1 MCSRGLLLSITLLG
15 LIAGGIAQL
24 IFFPSDPV
32 PSESCPSPSTSTVPP
47 KPKCDYIMIVPF
59 KLTSG
64 SQGTVCTWLKS
75 EVPVTITVD
84 LEYFSQKLPI
94 VSKPV
99 TSESYDCTEF
109 TVPTIGEETS
119 VYFTFS
125 ATGDNVNVVNRKA
138 AVIDVPRSACLAQKN
153 KPLYKQSETIQI
165 RMPCYDENLK
175 QVVKNF
181 TKATLVDPNGA
192 RVNQILNP
200 TIDHGVVTVAFP
212 TSERSR
218 LGYWSIQFEDDKG
231 AMEYASAQLQRY
243 ELPRFDWNS
252 NCPYTISVLDETA
265 EITGTAKYVY
275 GEPVPGTVIVRCCRT
290 VPKYGTEANCFR
302 GINDICEEFTKELD
316 ENGTF
321 SESLDL
327 EKFKLPFSG
336 LSNYLTCDITMKE
349 NGTGVLVPSSCY
361 MSITN
366 RLAILKLDHASI
378 GSYYNK
384 VHLPFAATLTDE
396 KGKPLAS
403 RAIKV
408 RIDGA
413 DVKCLTTDANGR
425 AETVIDTS
433 SYHKANITL
442 SAVYEDNGLCYGRDE
457 YSSYYINSA
466 RSYPYDEITLYRSFS
481 KSQSHMRIRPLQDQ
495 LSCDH
500 CYSMQVDYLFTEEGV
515 GKGATTTSIKYIF
528 VARNKIAANG
538 EIPIDLSESY
548 KGSASIEFTVNSK
561 FATGAT
567 LLAFVPL
574 LEDVI
579 SDTASVNIGACFENE
594 VNMEFTEKVV
604 APGATVNRKIKA
616 APGSF
621 CGLRARD
628 ASFSLINSYD
638 EFNSDNVY
646 NRVQSYIF
654 GLQYKNINYEDPEP
668 PCIDGN
674 MEQFCNGVYTK
685 PTSSRTDRE
694 TYQDFVGLS
703 IQLASSL
710 GSRRPKVC
718 GLEDEPN
725 ISIFP
730 KLAAFNSER
739 IKQLNSA
746 DFHHPITL
754 ILTIFLLS
762 TVGGFSG
769 GSGPL
774 PKSIDTIR
782 SDFRDAFGDDT
793 VIIGPDGEATVSSII
808 PQSITNWESDG
819 FCISVNEGLGLTNEL
834 AKTTTIQ
841 PFFVECSIP
850 SYVIR
855 GEEVITS
862 IVVSNYLEKSAQV
875 EIQVDDSED
884 YQVTPLDNKLQQCV
898 GSQQKVFWTVAI
910 SFRKI
915 GKLNIG
921 ITARTKK
928 ISDTCDGAN
937 DDSQPSRSDKIILKV
952 NSEPEGIKREE
963 SSSHLVTASDSAIE
977 VEVSVI
983 EPVDLVP
990 DSFSLTVNVMGDPVA
1005 LAVENYDNLLS
1016 TPSGCCDQL
1025 QGSVLSLIFLSE
1037 YLKDI
1042 GELSDDRS
1050 KKMLDKLSTGYMDM
1064 ITCQQYDG
1072 GFSRYPRT
1080 YGITSWGTML
1090 SLRTIFYLDKYIYID
1105 EHISTQTLVYISRTQ
1120 DLGSGCLNPIGYW
1133 SIYQENVNATIQY
1146 NALAASI
1153 LQEISPKYSV
1163 AGPLL
1168 DGVNRCLNNADFESQ
1183 NTLTQSYML
1192 NAAASVG
1199 DWDKWQ
1205 TYYNALDAKSIS
1217 DGDTIFWRNDNRAKL
1232 VLYQY
1237 FPTSSTG
1244 DVLITSSILI
1254 GMTKHPNPSQDLL
1267 NKMGSIAKWLS
1278 GRATRYG
1285 GFYASQP
1292 TASATE
1298 ALTRFGRKINT
1309 NETNA
1314 MVSLRQNDTEVFN
1327 VAINKQN
1334 RLLLQSK
1341 EISSPFAD
1349 YKFIVTGTGSPFI
1362 QLSTSYNTKIAKGED
1377 SSFELTAQATALD
1390 CFGGVARKVDVT
1402 VSIRYTG
1409 DRDESG
1415 DTIVSVDILTGYIPD
1430 FSSIS
1435 QLSNIEEYTMNG
1447 NKALLYLSSVNA
1459 TATEFTL
1466 ATYLQNRVSVF
1477 RTASVVA
1484 QEIETGETGGAS
1496 YKYPCDS

>member
-1 MCSRGLLLSITLLG
+1 MCSRGLLLSVTLLG
-15 LIAGGIAQL
+15 LIAGGLSQL
-24 IFFPSDPV
+24 IFVPSDPV
-32 PSESCPSPSTSTVPP
+32 PSGSCPSPSSTVPP
-47 KPKCDYIMIVPF
+47 NPKCDYIMIVPF

-64 SQGTVCTWLKS
+64 SQGTVCTWLKC
-75 EVPVTITVD
+75 EVPVTVTVD
-84 LEYFSQKLPI
+84 LQYFSEKLPI
-94 VSKPV
+94 VSKLV
-99 TSESYDCTEF
+99 TSEHYDCTEF
-109 TVPTIGEETS
+109 TVPAIGEETS
-119 VYFTFS
+119 VFFTFS
-125 ATGDNVNVVNRKA
+125 ATGDNFSVADRKA
-138 AVIDVPRSACLAQKN
+138 AVIDVSHSACLPQKN
-153 KPLYKQSETIQI
+153 KPLYKQSETIKI

-181 TKATLVDPNGA
+181 TKVTLVDPNGA

-200 TIDHGVVTVAFP
+200 TLDHGVVTVDFL

-231 AMEYASAQLQRY
+231 AIEYTSAELQRY
-243 ELPRFDWNS
+243 ELPRFDWKAT
-252 NCPYTISVLDETA
+252 CPSTISVLDETA
-265 EITGTAKYVY
+265 EITGNAQYIY
-275 GEPVPGTVIVRCCRT
+275 GEPVPGTVVVRCCRT
-290 VPKYGTEANCFR
+290 VPKYGNEANCFR
-302 GINDICEEFTKELD
+302 GINDICQEFTRELD

-327 EKFKLPFSG
+327 DQFKLPFSG
-336 LSNYLTCDITMKE
+336 LLNYLTCDITMKE
-349 NGTGVLVPSSCY
+349 NGTGVLVPTSCY

-366 RLAILKLDHASI
+366 RLAILQLDRGSI

-425 AETVIDTS
+425 VETVIDTS
-433 SYHKANITL
+433 SYYKANITL
-442 SAVYEDNGLCYGRDE
+442 SAVYEDNDLCYGRDE
-457 YSSYYINSA
+457 YSSYYINNA
-466 RSYPYDEITLYRSFS
+466 RSNPYDEITLYRSFS
-481 KSQSHMRIRPLQDQ
+481 KSQSHIRIRPLWDQ
-495 LSCDH
+495 LSCNMR
-500 CYSMQVDYLFTEEGV
+500 YSMQVDYLFTEEGV

-528 VARNKIAANG
+528 LSNNKIVANG
-538 EIPIDLSESY
+538 EITVDLSGSY
-548 KGSASIEFTVNSK
+548 KGSASIEFTVNST
-561 FATGAT
+561 FATRAT

-574 LEDVI
+574 MEEVI
-579 SDTASVNIGACFENE
+579 SDTASVNIVACFENE

-604 APGATVNRKIKA
+604 APGATVIRKITA

-638 EFNSDNVY
+638 ELNPNNVY
-646 NRVQSYIF
+646 NRVVSYIF
-654 GLQYKNINYEDPEP
+654 GLQYKDINYADPEP
-668 PCIDGN
+668 PCIDEN
-674 MEQFCNGVYTK
+674 TELFCNGVYTK

-694 TYQDFVGLS
+694 AYQDFVGLS

-718 GLEDEPN
+718 GLENEPN
-725 ISIFP
+725 IPIF
-730 KLAAFNSER
+730 KSFAFGDG
-739 IKQLNSA
+739 A
-746 DFHHPITL
+746 
-754 ILTIFLLS
+754 
-762 TVGGFSG
+762 GFGG
-769 GSGPL
+769 GSGAGGGG
-774 PKSIDTIR
+774 PKSRDTIR
-782 SDFRDAFGDDT
+782 SDFRDSFGDET

-808 PQSITNWESDG
+808 PQSVTNWESDG
-819 FCISVNEGLGLTNEL
+819 FCISANEGLGLTIEL

-841 PFFVECSIP
+841 PFFVESSIP

-855 GEEVITS
+855 GEEVIAS
-862 IVVSNYLEKSAQV
+862 IVVSNYLNKSAQV
-875 EIQVDDSED
+875 EIEVDGSEN
-884 YQVTPLDNKLQQCV
+884 YQVTPLDDKLQQCV

-910 SFRKI
+910 TFIKT

-921 ITARTKK
+921 ITARTMK

-937 DDSQPSRSDKIILKV
+937 DDSQPSYSDKIILKV

-963 SSSHLVTASDSAIE
+963 SSSHLVTVSDSTIE
-977 VEVSVI
+977 VEVSVD

-990 DSFSLTVNVMGDPVA
+990 DSFVLTVNVMGDPVA
-1005 LAVENYDNLLS
+1005 LAAENYDNLLS

-1025 QGSVLSLIFLSE
+1025 QGSVIPLIFLSE

-1050 KKMLDKLSTGYMDM
+1050 KKMLAKLSTGYMDM

-1072 GFSRYPRT
+1072 GFSRYPST
-1080 YGITSWGTML
+1080 YEISSWGTML
-1090 SLRTIFYLDKYIYID
+1090 SLRTIFYLDNYIYID
-1105 EHISTQTLVYISRTQ
+1105 KQISTQTLIYISRTQ
-1120 DLGSGCLNPIGYW
+1120 DLESGCLNPVGYW

-1153 LQEISPKYSV
+1153 LQEISLKYSV

-1168 DGVNRCLNNADFESQ
+1168 DGVKRCLNNADFTSQ

-1192 NAAASVG
+1192 IAAAAVE
-1199 DWDKWQ
+1199 DWDMWQ
-1205 TYYNALDAKSIS
+1205 TYYDALDSKSTS
-1217 DGDTIFWRNDNRAKL
+1217 NGDTLYWRNDNEAKL

-1237 FPTSSTG
+1237 FPTSSDG

-1267 NKMGSIAKWLS
+1267 NKMGSAAKWLS
-1278 GRATRYG
+1278 GRMTRYG
-1285 GFYASQP
+1285 GFYASQL
-1292 TASATE
+1292 TSSATE
-1298 ALTRFGRKINT
+1298 ALTLFGRKINS
-1309 NETNA
+1309 NETNVV
-1314 MVSLRQNDTEVFN
+1314 VSLRQNDTEVFN

-1334 RLLLQSK
+1334 RFLIRSQ
-1341 EISSPFAD
+1341 EISFPFAN
-1349 YKFIVTGTGSPFI
+1349 YKFIVTGTGSPFV
-1362 QLSTSYNTKIAKGED
+1362 QLSTTYNTKIAKGED
-1377 SSFELTAQATALD
+1377 SAFEMTAQATALD
-1390 CFGGVARKVDVT
+1390 CFSGVARKLDVT

-1415 DTIVSVDILTGYIPD
+1415 DTIVSVDILTGYRAD

-1435 QLSNIEEYTMNG
+1435 QIPSIKDYRMDG
-1447 NKALLYLSSVNA
+1447 NKVHLYLSSVNG

-1466 ATYLQNRVSVF
+1466 ATYLQNRVSIF
-1477 RTASVVA
+1477 QTASVVA
-1484 QEIETGETGGAS
+1484 QEIVTGETGGAR
-1496 YKYPCDS
+1496 YTYPCNSL